1 MYDNFSLSV
10 ENIQMLVALAN
21 ENWRDELTKSASPM
35 FILSPSMI
43 QVNLGVCKWKK
54 DPGFPLCKIK
64 SASTSL
70 VRELKVLSRKV
81 TKSAF

>member
-35 FILSPSMI
+35 FILSPTMI
-43 QVNLGVCKWKK
+43 QVNLGV
-54 DPGFPLCKIK
+54 L
-64 SASTSL
+64 
-70 VRELKVLSRKV
+70 
-81 TKSAF
+81 

>member
-35 FILSPSMI
+35 FILSPTTI
-43 QVNLGVCKWKK
+43 HVNLGVCKTKK
-54 DPGFPLCKIK
+54 DPDFPLCKIK
-64 SASTSL
+64 GNLDQISVNISG
-70 VRELKVLSRKV
+70 KKI
-81 TKSAF
+81 KSF